1 MYSEVKRFTTGKSLL
16 ATACISLIV
25 SGQSI
30 TANASEMTPIAD
42 PTWSGFYVGVGG
54 GAAWADLDLDLGYKG
69 KKSKKISKCWPK
81 YLYTTQYVSS
91 KIATKDPMYN
101 CRTIYRDSD
110 RFRNYE
116 SYDED
121 SIWGFATLQLEYKHQ
136 FKDKYVVSLF
146 ADVDKYFGSDET
158 FSDFS
163 YRGNRKF
170 GKYMSLD
177 GSVDLDFSGTVGITA
192 GKLIN
197 PDTLVYGLVGYT
209 YLKLDVDAALTGG
222 DYYYSYKTKGYN
234 FAEHYNAN
242 LDMPDELHGLT
253 LGAGLQRRISPTM
266 SFKIEYRYT
275 DLEDDSASGKFSS
288 YKASQK
294 NCFGYK
300 KCVKEYKMHGKSKS
314 FLEGDL
320 HSVRAALVFK
330 LHRQE
335 EPVQPYK

>member
-1 MYSEVKRFTTGKSLL
+1 MRSEVKGYTAGKCLL
-16 ATACISLIV
+16 ATACLSLIIY
-25 SGQSI
+25 GQAG
-30 TANASEMTPIAD
+30 TAKASEMTPVAD
-42 PTWSGFYVGVGG
+42 PTWSGFYVGVGA
-54 GAAWADLDLDLGYKG
+54 GAAWADYDLDLGFKG
-69 KKSKKISKCWPK
+69 HKSKTFSKCWPK
-81 YLYTTQYVSS
+81 LHYTTLSVQSD
-91 KIATKDPMYN
+91 IATKSDDYN
-101 CRTIYRDSD
+101 CRTLYRDYD
-110 RFRNYE
+110 RFGNYD

-146 ADVDKYFGSDET
+146 ADVDKYFGSDEK

-163 YRGNRKF
+163 HSGGYKY

-177 GSVDLDFSGTVGITA
+177 GAVDLDFSGTVGITA

-197 PDTLVYGLVGYT
+197 PDTLVYGLIGYT

-222 DYYYSYKTKGYN
+222 NYYYNYQTKGYN

-266 SFKIEYRYT
+266 SFKVEYRYT
-275 DLEDDSASGKFSS
+275 DLDDDDVSGKFSS
-288 YKASQK
+288 YQATQK
-294 NCFGYK
+294 NCYDYK
-300 KCVKEYKMHGKSKS
+300 KCVTEYKMKGKYKS
-314 FLEGDL
+314 ILDGDL

-335 EPVQPYK
+335 EAVQPYK